1 MYLVE
6 AHVSGRPKKPGA
18 VRGPVQVYLTKQD
31 RALLDKVAK
40 ATGLSR
46 AEVLRRG
53 LRSIGASV
61 LAEANPVLAL
71 LDEMAKGDWP
81 AAMPQDVAERH
92 DQYLAE
98 AHADPHEPGGG

>member
-1 MYLVE
+1 MYYLEVRLP
-6 AHVSGRPKKPGA
+6 GRPKKPGA
-18 VRGPVQVYLTKQD
+18 VREPVQVYLTKQD
-31 RALLDKVAK
+31 RALLDQVAK

-53 LRSIGASV
+53 LRRMGASV
-61 LAEANPVLAL
+61 LAEASPVLTL

-81 AAMPQDVAERH
+81 AAMPRDVAERH

-98 AHADPHEPGGG
+98 AHADTHEPA

>member
-1 MYLVE
+1 MP
-6 AHVSGRPKKPGA
+6 GRPKKPGT
-18 VRGPVQVYLTKQD
+18 VREPVQVYLTRQD
-31 RALLDKVAK
+31 RALLDQVAK

-61 LAEANPVLAL
+61 LAEANPVLKL

-81 AAMPQDVAERH
+81 PEMPQDVAERH
-92 DQYLAE
+92 DHYLAE
-98 AHADPHEPGGG
+98 AYSDTHEPGSG